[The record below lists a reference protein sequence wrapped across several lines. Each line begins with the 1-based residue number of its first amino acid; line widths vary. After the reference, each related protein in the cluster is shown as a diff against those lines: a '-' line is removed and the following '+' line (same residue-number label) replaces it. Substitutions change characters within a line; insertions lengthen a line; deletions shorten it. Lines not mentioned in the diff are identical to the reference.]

1 MCGFSVDAVDHIELY
16 VEDQIRSIKWYD
28 EIFGFKIIK
37 ELEFWS
43 KSKGGPLFIG
53 NMKNNI
59 KIALFKG
66 NQRND
71 GSIRRIAFSVSGK
84 NFLYFLHRL
93 SDSPVFSF
101 EKKITKDNVVDHDI
115 SYSIYFNDPD
125 GNKLELTSYDYDL
138 LHKHFSS

>member
-16 VEDQIRSIKWYD
+16 VEDQIKSIKWYD

-66 NQRND
+66 NREND
-71 GSIRRIAFSVSGK
+71 GSI
-84 NFLYFLHRL
+84 
-93 SDSPVFSF
+93 
-101 EKKITKDNVVDHDI
+101 
-115 SYSIYFNDPD
+115 
-125 GNKLELTSYDYDL
+125 
-138 LHKHFSS
+138 